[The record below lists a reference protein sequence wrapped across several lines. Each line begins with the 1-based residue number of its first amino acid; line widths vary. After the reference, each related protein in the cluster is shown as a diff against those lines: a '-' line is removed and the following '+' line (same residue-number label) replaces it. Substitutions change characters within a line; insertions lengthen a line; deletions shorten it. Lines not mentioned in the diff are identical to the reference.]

1 MGFGVEGVTE
11 ANLTSDEFVAC
22 MFQHSW
28 GGLVCQPL
36 VREFASFEGRRT
48 GLKEQGCVPGSEA
61 VSHRLQFAGRGGERV
76 GEGRGEGGGA
86 RGWNFTWD
94 GPAGRLPESWSAR
107 GSTQNITFASKNFG
121 LIPFFGGL
129 GP

>member
-36 VREFASFEGRRT
+36 VREFASFESRRT

-61 VSHRLQFAGRGGERV
+61 VSHQLQFAGRGGSGWER
-76 GEGRGEGGGA
+76 GGG
-86 RGWNFTWD
+86 R
-94 GPAGRLPESWSAR
+94 AGRREAGIGTVRLDGCQRA
-107 GSTQNITFASKNFG
+107 G
-121 LIPFFGGL
+121 LQGGV
-129 GP
+129 PRT